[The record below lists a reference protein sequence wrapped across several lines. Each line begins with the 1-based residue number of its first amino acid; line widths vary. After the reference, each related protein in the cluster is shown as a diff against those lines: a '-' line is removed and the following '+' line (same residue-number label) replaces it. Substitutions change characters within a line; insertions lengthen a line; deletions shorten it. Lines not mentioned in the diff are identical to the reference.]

1 MKPAHPPHLM
11 GKGLMPF
18 VDFYFSTLHFK
29 KFFIF
34 ICPTSHI
41 SHVRLAS
48 SVRTK
53 PTPTSGITLSFF
65 TNLICKVGILG
76 EDFIWLSTSD
86 RHSYVSY
93 HKSCGDHFITIFANV
108 FSWPHILKLA
118 YFTNGSL
125 SFNLNLWS
133 RHPLCLRTYSSVHKW
148 QILPFVSFRKT

>member
-1 MKPAHPPHLM
+1 MWNMWGWLPLW
-11 GKGLMPF
+11 GLNLRPQVAF
-18 VDFYFSTLHFK
+18 
-29 KFFIF
+29 
-34 ICPTSHI
+34 
-41 SHVRLAS
+41 
-48 SVRTK
+48 
-53 PTPTSGITLSFF
+53 TLSFF

-108 FSWPHILKLA
+108 FSWPHLLKLA

-148 QILPFVSFRKT
+148 QILLFVSFRKNLNCGDKFIGLFRDVLLEDRYFILSLDCQTGH